1 MSQWSKP
8 LGESSTQ
15 AAANAGLVTRRASG
29 DGTGEVSSFP
39 SLTTGRENLMSV
51 DSSWVSQIERE
62 WAQLRQSDA
71 SLDVER
77 FFRHVVSAN
86 KVGFLSLESI
96 AAIANG
102 LLTSALP
109 GAPYL
114 GRRLLELVGPGRHPS
129 LRVALALS
137 LVTET
142 GGPADYEGGHVIL
155 WDVLKDDTASDPLR
169 GMAAAALADSARLGR
184 GMDSDLEMAKGMYA
198 TALELGHRAAAYNL
212 GLYWE
217 GHWDKSAP
225 GDLVP
230 DRTKAAQAYKRGGS
244 NAKCVARLDALR
256 TRSS

>member
-1 MSQWSKP
+1 
-8 LGESSTQ
+8 
-15 AAANAGLVTRRASG
+15 
-29 DGTGEVSSFP
+29 
-39 SLTTGRENLMSV
+39 MSV
-51 DSSWVSQIERE
+51 GSSWLGQIERE
-62 WAQLRQSDA
+62 WSQLRQCDP

-102 LLTSALP
+102 LLTSPLS

-114 GRRLLELVGPGRHPS
+114 GRRLLEQVGAGRHPS

-155 WDVLKDDTASDPLR
+155 GDVLKDDTASEPLR
-169 GMAAAALADSARLGR
+169 GMAAAAIADSARLGR
-184 GMDSDLEMAKGMYA
+184 GMDADLEMAKDMYA
-198 TALELGHRAAAYNL
+198 TALELGHRSAAYNL

-217 GHWDKSAP
+217 GHWDRSAP
-225 GDLVP
+225 GDVVP
-230 DRTKAAQAYKRGGS
+230 DSAKAAQAYKRGGS
-244 NAKCVARLDALR
+244 NSKCAARLDALR
-256 TRSS
+256 ARSR

>member
-1 MSQWSKP
+1 
-8 LGESSTQ
+8 
-15 AAANAGLVTRRASG
+15 
-29 DGTGEVSSFP
+29 
-39 SLTTGRENLMSV
+39 MSV
-51 DSSWVSQIERE
+51 DSSWLGQIERE
-62 WAQLRQSDA
+62 WAQLRQCDP

-102 LLTSALP
+102 LLTSPLS

-114 GRRLLELVGPGRHPS
+114 GRRLLKLVGPDRHPS

-142 GGPADYEGGHVIL
+142 GGPADYEGGHAIL
-155 WDVLKDDTASDPLR
+155 GDVLKDDMASDPLR

-184 GMDSDLEMAKGMYA
+184 GMDADLDMAKDMYA
-198 TALELGHRAAAYNL
+198 TALTLGHRSAAYNL

-217 GHWDKSAP
+217 GNWDMSAP
-225 GDLVP
+225 GDVVP
-230 DRTKAAQAYKRGGS
+230 DSAKAVQAYKRGGS
-244 NAKCVARLDALR
+244 DAKCAARLDVLR
-256 TRSS
+256 TRTR

>member
-1 MSQWSKP
+1 
-8 LGESSTQ
+8 
-15 AAANAGLVTRRASG
+15 
-29 DGTGEVSSFP
+29 
-39 SLTTGRENLMSV
+39 MSV
-51 DSSWVSQIERE
+51 DSSWLGQIERE
-62 WAQLRQSDA
+62 WAQLRQCDP

-102 LLTSALP
+102 LLTSTVS

-114 GRRLLELVGPGRHPS
+114 GRRLLERLGPGRHPS

-155 WDVLKDDTASDPLR
+155 GDVLKDDTASEPLR
-169 GMAAAALADSARLGR
+169 GMAAAAIADSARLGR
-184 GMDSDLEMAKGMYA
+184 GMDADLEMAKEMYA

-217 GHWDKSAP
+217 GHWERHAP
-225 GDLVP
+225 GDVVP
-230 DRTKAAQAYKRGGS
+230 DLAKAAQAYKRGGS
-244 NAKCVARLDALR
+244 NAKCAARLDALR
-256 TRSS
+256 ARSR

>member
-1 MSQWSKP
+1 
-8 LGESSTQ
+8 
-15 AAANAGLVTRRASG
+15 
-29 DGTGEVSSFP
+29 
-39 SLTTGRENLMSV
+39 MSV
-51 DSSWVSQIERE
+51 DTSWFSQIEHE
-62 WAQLRQSDA
+62 WAQLRQGDL

-102 LLTSALP
+102 LLTSPLS

-114 GRRLLELVGPGRHPS
+114 GRRLLERVGPDRHPS

-155 WDVLKDDTASDPLR
+155 GDVLKDDTASEPLR

-184 GMDSDLEMAKGMYA
+184 GMDTDLEMAKGMYA
-198 TALELGHRAAAYNL
+198 TALELGHRSAAYNL

-217 GHWDKSAP
+217 GHWDMSAH
-225 GDLVP
+225 GDVVP
-230 DRTKAAQAYKRGGS
+230 DSTKAAQAYKRGGS
-244 NAKCVARLDALR
+244 HAKCAARLDALR
-256 TRSS
+256 TRSR

>member
-1 MSQWSKP
+1 
-8 LGESSTQ
+8 
-15 AAANAGLVTRRASG
+15 
-29 DGTGEVSSFP
+29 
-39 SLTTGRENLMSV
+39 MSV
-51 DSSWVSQIERE
+51 DSSWLGQIERE
-62 WAQLRQSDA
+62 WAQLRQCDP
-71 SLDVER
+71 SLDVEM

-102 LLTSALP
+102 LLTSPLS

-114 GRRLLELVGPGRHPS
+114 GRRLLKLVGPDRHPS

-155 WDVLKDDTASDPLR
+155 GDVLKDDMASDPLR

-184 GMDSDLEMAKGMYA
+184 GMDTDLEMAKDMYA
-198 TALELGHRAAAYNL
+198 TALELGHRLAAYNL

-217 GHWDKSAP
+217 GHWDTSAP
-225 GDLVP
+225 GDVVP
-230 DRTKAAQAYKRGGS
+230 DSTKAAQAYKRGGS
-244 NAKCVARLDALR
+244 NAKCSARLDALR
-256 TRSS
+256 TRTR

>member
-1 MSQWSKP
+1 
-8 LGESSTQ
+8 
-15 AAANAGLVTRRASG
+15 
-29 DGTGEVSSFP
+29 
-39 SLTTGRENLMSV
+39 MSV
-51 DSSWVSQIERE
+51 DSSWFSQIEHE
-62 WAQLRQSDA
+62 WAQLRQGDP

-77 FFRHVVSAN
+77 FFRHVVSAT

-102 LLTSALP
+102 LLTSTLS

-114 GRRLLELVGPGRHPS
+114 GRRLIEQVGPDRHPS

-142 GGPADYEGGHVIL
+142 GGPADYEGGHIIL
-155 WDVLKDDTASDPLR
+155 GDVLKDDMASDPLR

-184 GMDSDLEMAKGMYA
+184 GMDTDLEIAKDMYA

-217 GHWDKSAP
+217 GHWDRSAP
-225 GDLVP
+225 GDAVP
-230 DRTKAAQAYKRGGS
+230 DSAKAAQAYKRGGS
-244 NAKCVARLDALR
+244 NAKCAARLDALR
-256 TRSS
+256 ARSR

>member
-1 MSQWSKP
+1 
-8 LGESSTQ
+8 
-15 AAANAGLVTRRASG
+15 
-29 DGTGEVSSFP
+29 
-39 SLTTGRENLMSV
+39 MSV
-51 DSSWVSQIERE
+51 DSSWLGQIERE
-62 WAQLRQSDA
+62 WAQLRQGDV

-102 LLTSALP
+102 LLTSPLSV
-109 GAPYL
+109 APYL
-114 GRRLLELVGPGRHPS
+114 GRRLLEQIGPDRHPS

-155 WDVLKDDTASDPLR
+155 GDVLTDDMASDSLR

-184 GMDSDLEMAKGMYA
+184 GMDTDLEMAKGMYA
-198 TALELGHRAAAYNL
+198 TALELGHRSAAYNL

-217 GHWDKSAP
+217 GRWDTSAP
-225 GDLVP
+225 GDVVP
-230 DRTKAAQAYKRGGS
+230 DSTKAAQAYKRGGS
-244 NAKCVARLDALR
+244 DAKCAARLDALR
-256 TRSS
+256 ARSR

>member
-1 MSQWSKP
+1 
-8 LGESSTQ
+8 
-15 AAANAGLVTRRASG
+15 
-29 DGTGEVSSFP
+29 
-39 SLTTGRENLMSV
+39 MSV
-51 DSSWVSQIERE
+51 DSSWFSQIEHE
-62 WAQLRQSDA
+62 WAQLRRCDP

-86 KVGFLSLESI
+86 KVGFLSFESI

-102 LLTSALP
+102 LLTSPLL

-114 GRRLLELVGPGRHPS
+114 GRRLLERVGPDRHPS

-155 WDVLKDDTASDPLR
+155 GDVLKDDTASDPLR
-169 GMAAAALADSARLGR
+169 GMAAAAIADSARLGR
-184 GMDSDLEMAKGMYA
+184 GMDADPEMAKDMYA
-198 TALELGHRAAAYNL
+198 TALELGHRSAAYNL

-225 GDLVP
+225 GDVVP
-230 DRTKAAQAYKRGGS
+230 DRAKATQAYKRGGP
-244 NAKCVARLDALR
+244 NAKCAARLDALR
-256 TRSS
+256 AR

>member
-1 MSQWSKP
+1 
-8 LGESSTQ
+8 
-15 AAANAGLVTRRASG
+15 
-29 DGTGEVSSFP
+29 
-39 SLTTGRENLMSV
+39 MSV
-51 DSSWVSQIERE
+51 DSSWFSQIEQE
-62 WAQLRQSDA
+62 WAQLRQGDP

-102 LLTSALP
+102 LLTSPLS

-114 GRRLLELVGPGRHPS
+114 GRRLLERVGPDRHPS

-137 LVTET
+137 LLTET

-155 WDVLKDDTASDPLR
+155 GDVLKDDAASETLR

-184 GMDSDLEMAKGMYA
+184 GMDADLESAKDMYA

-217 GHWDKSAP
+217 GRWDRCAP
-225 GDLVP
+225 GDVVP
-230 DRTKAAQAYKRGGS
+230 DSTKAAQAYKRGGS
-244 NAKCVARLDALR
+244 NAKCAARLDALR
-256 TRSS
+256 TRAR